1 MTCSC
6 SVPIGPPTYPP
17 INGRGLNRNELK
29 DSSVQLRSLLKRGL
43 GILSGLVAK
52 VKVNERH
59 KRSVEDRQL
68 AEMLVSIL
76 GANTNNN
83 ITPEMLASLVANVK
97 ETERHKQSVEDR
109 QLPGVLGSILG
120 AKTNPNMSPEM
131 LAELLGTNSNSL
143 TPEMLAGLTPEMVA
157 GLLGGNN
164 SEFVGMEEALMQQLL
179 QQFSDNGGLDG
190 LVQEA
195 TAILMN
201 EQMSE
206 SLGQSLASNM
216 EMMMNDNGGALA
228 EMEAMMQGM
237 NFENMQMNMNC
248 NCQPAN

>member
-43 GILSGLVAK
+43 GILSGLVAN
-52 VKVNERH
+52 VKETERH
-59 KRSVEDRQL
+59 TRSVEDRQL
-68 AEMLVSIL
+68 PEVLGSIL
-76 GANTNNN
+76 GAKTNNN
-83 ITPEMLASLVANVK
+83 ITPEMLASLLGTNNK
-97 ETERHKQSVEDR
+97 INKVEDR
-109 QLPGVLGSILG
+109 QLPEMLGSILG
-120 AKTNPNMSPEM
+120 ANTNPNMSPEM

-179 QQFSDNGGLDG
+179 QQFSDNGGLNVRSQRLTNALTHLFIHEDSRG
-190 LVQEA
+190 LLHQ
-195 TAILMN
+195 
-201 EQMSE
+201 
-206 SLGQSLASNM
+206 
-216 EMMMNDNGGALA
+216 
-228 EMEAMMQGM
+228 
-237 NFENMQMNMNC
+237 
-248 NCQPAN
+248 

>member
-43 GILSGLVAK
+43 GILSGLVAN

-59 KRSVEDRQL
+59 KRSVENRQL

-120 AKTNPNMSPEM
+120 AKTNNNITPEMLASLLGTNNKKIKVEDRQLPEMLGSILGANTNPNMSPEM

-143 TPEMLAGLTPEMVA
+143 TPEMLAGLTPEMLS

-179 QQFSDNGGLDG
+179 QQFSDNGGLNVRSQRLTNALTHLFIHEDSRG
-190 LVQEA
+190 LLHQ
-195 TAILMN
+195 
-201 EQMSE
+201 
-206 SLGQSLASNM
+206 
-216 EMMMNDNGGALA
+216 
-228 EMEAMMQGM
+228 
-237 NFENMQMNMNC
+237 
-248 NCQPAN
+248 